1 MKRFLLWL
9 SRSIDAVIFL
19 AGAGLVSAG
28 AAEIF
33 PPAGYI
39 VGGAALIALALL
51 LKE

>member
-1 MKRFLLWL
+1 MKRFLAWL
-9 SRSIDAVIFL
+9 GRSVDAVIFL
-19 AGAGLVSAG
+19 AGAVLVSVG
-28 AAEIF
+28 TAEIF